1 MKSLLLSQKRNPD
14 DKIEKTLDKKNVEEN
29 ADKEKNVEEKEK
41 DKEKEVNKE
50 PNNETSIPL
59 DENKDKENKEETP
72 KEKKSK
78 KRIKKSL
85 KRNNNKTKDEKQEN
99 ENKEK
104 DENNNNKQKQTNKR
118 IGDYFLLSGKKEQNI
133 ANNPEENKELNNA
146 ENNINNPEENLIKE
160 LMPKDPLKELTNYI
174 NKEEIF
180 SLDTNNKTK
189 YDTSYINEIK
199 EIPDKIKDFY
209 KLNSSEIN
217 SDNKNE
223 YISTLKNYF
232 TELNSLNNANK
243 QNNTNITSKKN
254 KLIFIHNSFAPLKK
268 IPTRESNLINP
279 RNFLAKDDYLID
291 YEKDSEDEYMEEN
304 AEDIKSND
312 NEDKEEDEEDD
323 INSIQDDKFIVPD
336 GHLSEEELSDKDM
349 MKERQLLE
357 NSKENLLGIMS
368 ILNIRRN
375 FMKPIVVD
383 FKNKKTDDKINYLM
397 DQLTIGLFKY
407 EDENINNEN
416 INTNNIDE
424 NNINNNINIYEENEL
439 KPNKVALSFPIV
451 IGSKVTKYKGI
462 EDSIKI
468 HFEDILRKVH
478 GSYDTKEH
486 LILQLNKKFE
496 DISKKS
502 LNTFFKEKC
511 FKIQKKYWMV
521 NNDTLSQFNIKE
533 EELEKIKKDNFNI
546 YKEKEEKR
554 KKELEE
560 IKIKDGIIQPP
571 PNPTEEIKE
580 ENNDESHISHN
591 NSNIIGE
598 KNDKEANESLNDNNA
613 KNKSRSKNASL
624 NHKFKSKTKSRKRN
638 DTNNEGYKMKQ
649 LEVLFKESAE
659 AQKNI
664 KVEND
669 NKEQPEQNTEN
680 KKKETLKI
688 FDTIKMTEEER
699 QKDLLEIP
707 VINYREENNE
717 DKEMKDAV
725 EEENKKPKRKRKE
738 NKEKIQKSKSKEP
751 TKNKSKSKSKS
762 KSNNNDKNKKGRK
775 RKSKSKMKDKE
786 KNEMMEEIK
795 EEKEENEDK
804 EEEEKDK
811 DKDEDK
817 DEDKKEKSMNEEDEK
832 ENKKEK
838 KEKKEKNKKEKSKK
852 RRAKSQENKTQK
864 KSKSKK
870 NEEEKTDDKNI
881 DEEKK
886 EEKSKK
892 KERKQKREPKEEKEK
907 KQKEKNEKIENKSK
921 EEEKSFTKSK
931 SQTPFNFS
939 IKYKAKEIVQH
950 NQSTIDAFI
959 NNKQ

>member
-1 MKSLLLSQKRNPD
+1 MKSLLLSHKRNPE
-14 DKIEKTLDKKNVEEN
+14 DKLEKTLDKKNAEEN
-29 ADKEKNVEEKEK
+29 ANKEKNEEEKEK
-41 DKEKEVNKE
+41 DKEKDINKE
-50 PNNETSIPL
+50 PNNETGLPL
-59 DENKDKENKEETP
+59 DENKEKENKEETHN
-72 KEKKSK
+72 EKKSK

-104 DENNNNKQKQTNKR
+104 DENNNKQKPTNKR
-118 IGDYFLLSGKKEQNI
+118 IGDYFLFSGKKEQN
-133 ANNPEENKELNNA
+133 NNNTSEENKELNNA
-146 ENNINNPEENLIKE
+146 ENNINNTEENLAKE
-160 LMPKDPLKELTNYI
+160 LMPKDPMKEITNCI

-180 SLDTNNKTK
+180 SLDNNNNIK

-199 EIPDKIKDFY
+199 DIPDKIKDFY
-209 KLNSSEIN
+209 ILKPNNITN
-217 SDNKNE
+217 DTKAE

-232 TELNSLNNANK
+232 TELKTL
-243 QNNTNITSKKN
+243 NNTNTTNSDINAKKN

-279 RNFLAKDDYLID
+279 RNYLAKDEYLID

-375 FMKPIVVD
+375 FQKPIVVD
-383 FKNKKTDDKINYLM
+383 FRNKKADDKVNYLM

-407 EDENINNEN
+407 EDENVNNEN
-416 INTNNIDE
+416 INTTNMEE
-424 NNINNNINIYEENEL
+424 NNNNNIYEENEI

-511 FKIQKKYWMV
+511 LKIQKKYWMV

-533 EELEKIKKDNFNI
+533 EELEQIKKENFNI

-571 PNPTEEIKE
+571 SNTNEEIKD

-591 NSNIIGE
+591 NSNIAGD
-598 KNDKEANESLNDNNA
+598 KNDKEGNENNDNDNNI
-613 KNKSRSKNASL
+613 KNKSRSKNSEL
-624 NHKFKSKTKSRKRN
+624 KPKFKSKTKSRKRN
-638 DTNNEGYKMKQ
+638 DINNEGYKMKQ
-649 LEVLFKESAE
+649 IEVLFKESEE
-659 AQKNI
+659 ARKNI
-664 KVEND
+664 KVEN
-669 NKEQPEQNTEN
+669 NITEEQNKDAQI

-688 FDTIKMTEEER
+688 FNTIKMTEEER

-707 VINYREENNE
+707 VINYKEDNE
-717 DKEMKDAV
+717 DNKEMKEA

-738 NKEKIQKSKSKEP
+738 NKEKIKKAKSKEP
-751 TKNKSKSKSKS
+751 TRNKSKSKS
-762 KSNNNDKNKKGRK
+762 KSNNKKERK
-775 RKSKSKMKDKE
+775 KRSQSKKKDKD
-786 KNEMMEEIK
+786 KTEMMEEIK
-795 EEKEENEDK
+795 EEKEENEEKEKNDEIEKDK
-804 EEEEKDK
+804 EEKNISVEKEKESKEEKNEK
-811 DKDEDK
+811 
-817 DEDKKEKSMNEEDEK
+817 DKKEKSK
-832 ENKKEK
+832 R
-838 KEKKEKNKKEKSKK
+838 
-852 RRAKSQENKTQK
+852 RRAKSLENKIQK
-864 KSKSKK
+864 KTKSKK
-870 NEEEKTDDKNI
+870 TVEEKQEDKDI
-881 DEEKK
+881 DKDKK

-892 KERKQKREPKEEKEK
+892 KEKKQKKDPKEEKVK
-907 KQKEKNEKIENKSK
+907 KQKEKKEKNETKSNA
-921 EEEKSFTKSK
+921 EEKSFTKSK
-931 SQTPFNFS
+931 SQVPFKFTVKN
-939 IKYKAKEIVQH
+939 KPKEIVQH